1 MSFIFISYS
10 RADSDYVKKLEQ
22 RLVSEGF
29 TVWLDKHGH
38 SGSHW
43 WATLKDKLNRCAAVI
58 VLMSEAS
65 SKSIW
70 VMRETAIADF
80 LEKPVFPLMLT
91 GDIKED
97 AWSFY
102 TFRNYTDVS
111 NLALPSNAFYEDLG
125 RVVPR
130 QKILGGVRIDG
141 IYLFRPANSKLCEAL
156 RFYSNQSVSHFMMNA
171 NIDIDNSL
179 GSDKEAIVYRLAED
193 EICFEK
199 GGRSLFCKQKDATL
213 AVRVEYPQGR
223 PDFRAYEFVPFE

>member
-43 WATLKDKLNRCAAVI
+43 WATLKDKLNKCAAVI

-111 NLALPSNAFYEDLG
+111 SLALPPNSFYEDLA

-130 QKILGGVRIDG
+130 QKIPGGVRIDG
-141 IYLFRPANSKLCEAL
+141 IYLFRPPNSKLCEAL
-156 RFYSNQSVSHFMMNA
+156 RFYSNQCVSHFMVNA
-171 NIDIDNSL
+171 DAEIDNTI
-179 GSDKEAIVYRLAED
+179 GSDREIMGYRLADD
-193 EICFEK
+193 EIRFEM
-199 GGRSLFCKQKDATL
+199 GGRSLFCKHKEANL
-213 AVRVEYPQGR
+213 AVRVEYPKA
-223 PDFRAYEFVPFE
+223 RADHRSYEFVPFE